1 MCKYCKFRDN
11 PIDNNYK
18 TNPCNTCVYWGED
31 GYREYRNYA
40 QSNEP
45 INQDTIEWWRIK
57 ERSINWLF
65 DAFIKI
71 WGG

>member
-45 INQDTIEWWRIK
+45 INQDTIEW
-57 ERSINWLF
+57 
-65 DAFIKI
+65 
-71 WGG
+71 